1 MTKHNDKLNS
11 FKKKHTLEARQTE
24 SAKIIK
30 KYEGRIPVIVTK
42 DYKCKLDDM
51 TRNKFLAPGDLT
63 LGQFM
68 YVIRKRIKL
77 KETESIF
84 MFVND
89 TVLAPT
95 SHTMN
100 TLYEHY
106 KDEDGFLYL
115 VYCNENVF
123 G

>member
-1 MTKHNDKLNS
+1 MNDKLNS
-11 FKKKHTLEARQTE
+11 FKKKHTLEERQIE
-24 SAKIIK
+24 SAKIIL
-30 KYEGRIPVIVTK
+30 KYAGKIPVIITK
-42 DYKCKLDDM
+42 DKKCTLNEMD
-51 TRNKFLAPGDLT
+51 RNKFLAPGDLT

-100 TLYEHY
+100 TLYDNY